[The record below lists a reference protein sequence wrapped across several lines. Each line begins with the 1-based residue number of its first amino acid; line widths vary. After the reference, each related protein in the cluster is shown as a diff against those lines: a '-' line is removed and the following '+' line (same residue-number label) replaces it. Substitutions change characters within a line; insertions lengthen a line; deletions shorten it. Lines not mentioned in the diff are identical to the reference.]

1 MVVPYLSAQYQQQN
15 GHAQSPQFRPQP
27 SMDSRPTSEYPPAA
41 LSTSNSYQGYP
52 PAHIDPQNGDS
63 STSTQQSAPQDAR
76 STYSSSATP
85 TSETSAIY
93 QSRTPTFGPDQI
105 VGAPRYVENHQN
117 HRYAPA
123 STSSGDSTVAA
134 PSPAFSPAG
143 HYGSQYPPGPHAMSE
158 GYQQHPGATNPAWRH
173 DWSPYGPAPHQMSA
187 SPYGHSPSPTTMAGA
202 PNMVATARPVS
213 AQKSNRKRSGDTPSN
228 HPLSQVY
235 SFVPIPGATQNKRPR
250 RRYEEIERMYKC
262 GWNGCEKAYGTL
274 NHLNA
279 HVTMQGH
286 GAKRTPDEFKEI
298 RKEWK
303 ARKKEEEAQR
313 KAAEEEARRRAQD
326 DGSAAAAGT
335 DAQPSATGSP
345 YVAGMPPQRQLPPPL
360 TYQPNVSVATNG
372 VHYSPTA
379 APTAPMESMQQ
390 YTQQPIYTGYAAPPQ
405 YGGQPQQMYAGQQ
418 RAATTQSNGNTST
431 TTGGEEPDADAEPDP
446 DVAAAPTYSS

>member
-1 MVVPYLSAQYQQQN
+1 MVVPYTLSTQYTTQN

-27 SMDSRPTSEYPPAA
+27 SMDSRPTSEYPPAT
-41 LSTSNSYQGYP
+41 LSAANSYQGYP

-63 STSTQQSAPQDAR
+63 AANTPQHQQAAPQDAR

-93 QSRTPTFGPDQI
+93 SNRTPTFGPDQI
-105 VGAPRYVENHQN
+105 VGAPRYVDG

-123 STSSGDSTVAA
+123 STSSGGMAHNISPSNSPSIKADPEVSEDSAVAA

-143 HYGSQYPPGPHAMSE
+143 HYGPQYPPGPHAMSE
-158 GYQQHPGATNPAWRH
+158 GYQQHPGAANPAWRQ
-173 DWSPYGPAPHQMSA
+173 DWSPYGPAPHQMNG

-213 AQKSNRKRSGDTPSN
+213 AQKPNRKRTGDTPTN

-286 GAKRTPDEFKEI
+286 GAKRTPDGMFPLVRFFCFCDPGALRLWRWRLFLVARVTNTLSLVHTMLSQAFKLYYI
-298 RKEWK
+298 
-303 ARKKEEEAQR
+303 
-313 KAAEEEARRRAQD
+313 
-326 DGSAAAAGT
+326 S
-335 DAQPSATGSP
+335 
-345 YVAGMPPQRQLPPPL
+345 
-360 TYQPNVSVATNG
+360 
-372 VHYSPTA
+372 
-379 APTAPMESMQQ
+379 
-390 YTQQPIYTGYAAPPQ
+390 
-405 YGGQPQQMYAGQQ
+405 
-418 RAATTQSNGNTST
+418 
-431 TTGGEEPDADAEPDP
+431 
-446 DVAAAPTYSS
+446 